1 MINFIGRSKIWISI
15 SAIIAATGIVALFL
29 WGLNLSIDFTGGS
42 LVEII
47 FDSNRPEMS
56 KVSTLIQEAGIANAQ
71 LQPAGDAGY
80 IIRSGTITE
89 DQHQNILTKLK
100 EGLPENQFRED
111 RFESIGPIIG
121 NELKMKSIWSIII
134 VLLAIIAYIA
144 YAFRKVSK
152 PVASWMYGVAAIIA
166 LIHDLIIVVGL
177 YAIISH
183 YTGWGVDSLFITAL
197 LTILG
202 FSVHDTIVTFDRT
215 RETLRR
221 ADIDEFDAVVN
232 TSINATLSRSIN
244 TSLTTLLV
252 LLAIFFFGGETI
264 KHFIATLIIGIII
277 GTYSSI
283 FIASPILVF
292 WNRRRKNS

>member
-1 MINFIGRSKIWISI
+1 MINFVGRSKIWVSI
-15 SAIIAATGIVALFL
+15 SAVIAAVGIVALFM

-42 LVEII
+42 LMEIT
-47 FDSNRPEMS
+47 FENGRPEMN
-56 KVSTLIQEAGIANAQ
+56 KVSSLVQDSGISNSQ
-71 LQPAGDAGY
+71 LQPTGDSGY
-80 IIRSGTITE
+80 IIRSETITE
-89 DQHQNILTKLK
+89 AQHQQILSKLK
-100 EGLPENQFRED
+100 EGLPDNQFRED
-111 RFESIGPIIG
+111 RFESIGPVIG
-121 NELKMKSIWSIII
+121 NELKTKSIWSIMI
-134 VLLAIIAYIA
+134 VLLAIIVYIA

-152 PVASWMYGVAAIIA
+152 PVPSWMFGVAAIIA
-166 LIHDLIIVVGL
+166 LIHDLVIVIGL

-183 YTGWGVDSLFITAL
+183 FTGWGVDSLFITAL

-221 ADIDEFDAVVN
+221 ADIDDFDEVVN

-244 TSLTTLLV
+244 ASLTTLLV
-252 LLAIFFFGGETI
+252 LLAIFFFGGDTI
-264 KHFIATLIIGIII
+264 KHFITTLIMGIII

-292 WNRRRKNS
+292 WNKSRKNS

>member
-15 SAIIAATGIVALFL
+15 SAVIAATGIVALFI

-42 LVEII
+42 LIEII
-47 FDSNRPEMS
+47 FDGNRPEMS
-56 KVSTLIQEAGIANAQ
+56 KVSTLVQEAGIPNAQ
-71 LQPAGDAGY
+71 LQPTGEAGY
-80 IIRSGTITE
+80 IIRSETITE
-89 DQHQNILTKLK
+89 TQHQQILSKLND
-100 EGLPENQFRED
+100 GLPDNKFRED

-121 NELKMKSIWSIII
+121 NELKSKAIWSIII

-152 PVASWMYGVAAIIA
+152 PVPSWMYGVAAIIA
-166 LIHDLIIVVGL
+166 LIHDLVIVVGL

-183 YTGWGVDSLFITAL
+183 FTGWGVDSLFITAL

-221 ADIDEFDAVVN
+221 ADIDDFDEVVN

-264 KHFIATLIIGIII
+264 KHFITTLIMGIII

-283 FIASPILVF
+283 FIASPILVY
-292 WNRRRKNS
+292 WNRRRRKS